1 MFQSESVSLG
11 GKRVNLDILATD
23 RSTRKKYEFE
33 TKDWKKTSFTEEKV
47 FDVIDQLGI
56 QKAALPDAVHV
67 FFFKKAEREIP
78 AGVRRQIEDAGFI
91 IIARNNSPKRAT
103 ALLKQLRAGN

>member
-1 MFQSESVSLG
+1 MGLHLII
-11 GKRVNLDILATD
+11 RAAD
-23 RSTRKKYEFE
+23 RSTGEKYNFE

-47 FDVIDQLGI
+47 PDLIDQLER
-56 QKAALPDAVHV
+56 QRAALPDAVHV
-67 FFFKKAEREIP
+67 FFFNKAEKEIP
-78 AGVRRQIEDAGFI
+78 SGVRRQIEDAGFT

>member
-1 MFQSESVSLG
+1 MGLHLII
-11 GKRVNLDILATD
+11 RAAD
-23 RSTRKKYEFE
+23 RSTGEKYNFE

-47 FDVIDQLGI
+47 PDLIDQLER
-56 QKAALPDAVHV
+56 QRAALPDAVHV
-67 FFFKKAEREIP
+67 FFFNKAEKEIP
-78 AGVRRQIEDAGFI
+78 AGVRRQIEDAGFT